1 MNKKGFGRGA
11 LGGMIRHY
19 KREIDPVT
27 GEYQQCP
34 REHGGGNIDPSRTH
48 LNFTL
53 GECHDMEWI
62 HDRLEGVYQ
71 RPQDLRNGCPVMV
84 DVVITLPDGEDVS
97 PENVNRFMQAAHR
110 SLCRQF
116 GRENNIVGAW
126 CHLDEAT
133 PHMHFSFLPIVPK
146 QLKGNR
152 QVKEA
157 VSVKKYFPTKSSLRQ
172 MHAVTQKDISK
183 ELGRRVELL
192 NGNTIAG
199 NKSIR
204 QLKKETRRH
213 IRNAKAVDKSIND
226 ICDKVSTIPLTDLYA
241 IPKEDFDKLVT
252 MAEVGMAAVK
262 SHDDFDEAK
271 RNSLQL
277 HDAIDR
283 KNRELEESQDEL
295 KRVIAEAEPFLSVP
309 EHLRDVVDQDIEYRR
324 NEYRDCADSVNRTV
338 CKLFL
343 DSNRDFRATV
353 KAAGPMLESIGI
365 PKDRHSDYV
374 KSCLSAVVKQAKAR
388 HRHQT
393 NPQKEYSPPVRGR
406 RWNPNPRETDY
417 DKPEEPR
424 HPLAPPPTQDKIMAL
439 DARLGEGD
447 MLSID
452 KDWNLMTV
460 FEKEE
465 LETKAMLREL

>member
-19 KREIDPVT
+19 KREIDPAT

-97 PENVNRFMQAAHR
+97 PENVKRFMKAAHR

-133 PHMHFSFLPIVPK
+133 PHMHFSFLPIVQK

-213 IRNAKAVDKSIND
+213 IHNAKAVDKSIDD
-226 ICDKVSTIPLTDLYA
+226 ICDNVSSVPLTNSYLIDRD
-241 IPKEDFDKLVT
+241 DFEKLVI
-252 MAEVGMAAVK
+252 MAEAGMAKVQ
-262 SHDDFDEAK
+262 SHDDFEEVK
-271 RNSLQL
+271 RNSLRL
-277 HDAIDR
+277 HDTISK
-283 KNRELEESQDEL
+283 KNKQHKEEIHNISH
-295 KRVIAEAEPFLSVP
+295 EAKPFLDIP
-309 EHLRDVVDQDIEYRR
+309 MHLRDYISDKIEGERLD
-324 NEYRDCADSVNRTV
+324 YRDNADRVNRSV
-338 CKLFL
+338 CKVFL
-343 DSNRDFRATV
+343 DMGKDLTATFKAV
-353 KAAGPMLESIGI
+353 KPMLDSIGI
-365 PKDRHSDYV
+365 PSDRQKDYV
-374 KSCLSAVVKQAKAR
+374 KSCLRAVAKQAKAR
-388 HRHQT
+388 QQHIK
-393 NPQKEYSPPVRGR
+393 NPKKEYSPPVRGVGWQPR
-406 RWNPNPRETDY
+406 ARETDY
-417 DKPEEPR
+417 DKPEESR
-424 HPLAPPPTQDKIMAL
+424 HPLAPPPPAQ
-439 DARLGEGD
+439 GGD

-452 KDWNLMTV
+452 KDWALLTE

-465 LETKAMLREL
+465 METKAMLRDM